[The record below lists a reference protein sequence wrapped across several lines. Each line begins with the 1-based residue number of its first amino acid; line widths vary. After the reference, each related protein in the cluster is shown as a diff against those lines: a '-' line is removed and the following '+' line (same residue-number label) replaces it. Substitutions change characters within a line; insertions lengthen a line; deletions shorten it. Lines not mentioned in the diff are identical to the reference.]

1 MISVFIFL
9 LARPWQLLVRPD
21 QENPPLQISY
31 YGCTTSIP
39 EQFSMTEKISKP
51 IKLMPY
57 ASRSVLFRSRY
68 FYFPIPLLATLPSD
82 WMRLTCHAL
91 SRLLKML
98 QFMIISRALKKV
110 LKPISVNAGLPSLEV
125 RNNVSL

>member
-1 MISVFIFL
+1 MISVFTSL
-9 LARPWQLLVRPD
+9 LARPWRLLVRQD
-21 QENPPLQISY
+21 QENPRLQIYY

-39 EQFSMTEKISKP
+39 EQFFMMERILKP
-51 IKLMPY
+51 IKLIPY
-57 ASRSVLFRSRY
+57 ASRSVLYRSRY
-68 FYFPIPLLATLPSD
+68 FYFPIPLLVTLPSV

-91 SRLLKML
+91 NRLLKML